1 MFQRYFSENTP
12 FLLVAIALLSL
23 TANIVLADSVESR
36 ELWPCSDGQ
45 LGDIDWRSRVLD
57 VLLPDAV
64 SDTSFRCVVIPAFEP
79 EWILLGDCKRNGQAI
94 LEYRVAEENIWD
106 ANWVAI
112 PTEEHPDA
120 QGWSDTPVPI
130 RTERREVHLS
140 DDTCEILQNLWS
152 KVLESRTG

>member
-1 MFQRYFSENTP
+1 MFQRSFSENTP

-64 SDTSFRCVVIPAFEP
+64 SDTSFRWRIGRISGAF
-79 EWILLGDCKRNGQAI
+79 LL
-94 LEYRVAEENIWD
+94 V
-106 ANWVAI
+106 
-112 PTEEHPDA
+112 
-120 QGWSDTPVPI
+120 QGTA
-130 RTERREVHLS
+130 
-140 DDTCEILQNLWS
+140 
-152 KVLESRTG
+152 SRFSVR